1 MINVIKIIYRGIK
14 ADAVQPEWCRLN
26 EGQCYWKDDSD
37 NPMFWQLETPLTTP
51 LNLQGYVSK
60 STSLQVNLLES
71 LRAISCFFSIHPA
84 QRPLRRKE
92 GLLI

>member
-1 MINVIKIIYRGIK
+1 MLSTTCRGVK

-51 LNLQGYVSK
+51 LNLQGYVSY
-60 STSLQVNLLES
+60 
-71 LRAISCFFSIHPA
+71 
-84 QRPLRRKE
+84 RRKIN
-92 GLLI
+92 GKS

>member
-1 MINVIKIIYRGIK
+1 MK

-51 LNLQGYVSK
+51 LNLQGYVSPW
-60 STSLQVNLLES
+60 TEHLLHFEWVY
-71 LRAISCFFSIHPA
+71 IYMF
-84 QRPLRRKE
+84 
-92 GLLI
+92 